1 MLNSKYLWSATSG
14 QKLSKGIFAPC
25 RVIGELLDC
34 SEITKARYSWLFCS
48 ISFRLSSLCFL
59 WQELRESLE
68 AAATLLSSNLDAALA
83 SLEKSGSATAAAERE
98 QLRIEAA
105 SVAASSEAAVCQEV
119 SVQPFILIRSTT
131 NLNMFSL
138 EFTDCI
144 KMVKIWS

>member
-1 MLNSKYLWSATSG
+1 MRATLAELDDKEAAVLALGSELSEAQVRVTCCLN
-14 QKLSKGIFAPC
+14 
-25 RVIGELLDC
+25 
-34 SEITKARYSWLFCS
+34 
-48 ISFRLSSLCFL
+48 RLHSSRHSSSSLCFL

-119 SVQPFILIRSTT
+119 RVQPFILIRSTT